1 MRTKLTLSAILM
13 TALFVAP
20 VWAKGKRTPSP
31 TKEKVELVK
40 ITAVGG
46 QEIQVRRAYA
56 MDRECGL
63 LEPNRIVVIVPP
75 TGGTLYEKKL
85 DAFPNYARDNPRHA
99 CNSRKAPANFA
110 IYKAREDFKGTD
122 RFRFAIIYYDGT
134 ASHFEVE
141 ATVWR

>member
-1 MRTKLTLSAILM
+1 MIKSFLSAFLI

-20 VWAKGKRTPSP
+20 AWAQRKRVAQPK
-31 TKEKVELVK
+31 KEKVEQIK

-63 LEPNRIVVIVPP
+63 LEPNRIVVITPP
-75 TGGTLYEKKL
+75 SGGTLFEKKL
-85 DAFPNYARDNPRHA
+85 ESFPNFPRDNPRHA
-99 CNSRKAPANFA
+99 CNKKKAFTNYA

-122 RFRFAIIYYDGT
+122 RFRFAIVYYDGT

>member
-1 MRTKLTLSAILM
+1 MTTRLSFSAILVIV
-13 TALFVAP
+13 LFVAP
-20 VWAKGKRTPSP
+20 AWAKGKRAAPPARQKT
-31 TKEKVELVK
+31 ELIK

-85 DAFPNYARDNPRHA
+85 DAFPSYARDNPRHS

-122 RFRFAIIYYDGT
+122 RFKFAIVYYDGT